1 MTTPEDFD
9 VDTVF
14 PTTSPVGRR
23 PSARTFTVPW
33 RQVWVVGLCAVT
45 GAAVWLAL
53 PATLPDLDPRA
64 RAGAAVIAALTSLVV
79 MVRAGLVTAAAVSVL
94 IVSAAATTGAL
105 VHGAPVVLAVLAVV
119 IVVARQ
125 VLSRRGGDR

>member
-14 PTTSPVGRR
+14 PTTSQVDHR
-23 PSARTFTVPW
+23 PRARTVTVPW
-33 RQVWVVGLCAVT
+33 LRVGVVGLCAVT

-53 PATLPDLDPRA
+53 PVTLPDLDTRA
-64 RAGAAVIAALTSLVV
+64 RAGAAVLAALSCLAVGI
-79 MVRAGLVTAAAVSVL
+79 RAGLVTAAAVTVL
-94 IVSAAATTGAL
+94 IVSAAATAGAL
-105 VHGAPVVLAVLAVV
+105 VHSAPVVLAVLAVV

-125 VLSRRGGDR
+125 VLSWRGGDR